1 MSTKD
6 KSRTRFE
13 VGNYEATVW
22 QPELS
27 TQFAVAL
34 YYDGEKVGLT
44 RYFSDIHEAKAI
56 ARIFVN
62 SKCQ

>member
-1 MSTKD
+1 MNTKD
-6 KSRTRFE
+6 KHRTRFQ

-44 RYFSDIHEAKAI
+44 R
-56 ARIFVN
+56 
-62 SKCQ
+62 